1 MVNPV
6 LDDKDRVLGKTEK
19 GKEQFGGIEDRIFAR
34 GQEAG
39 KTAIVKEL
47 LAIGDLSLEKFLG
60 LADSQRKNFIGFK
73 RYLSLVKEAR
83 YLHFLKRLQYS
94 ISSLIHPGSNDFQK
108 T

>member
-1 MVNPV
+1 MVNPE

-19 GKEQFGGIEDRIFAR
+19 GKEQLGGIEDRIFAR

-47 LAIGDLSLEKFLG
+47 LAIGEKFLG
-60 LADSQRKNFIGFK
+60 LADSQRKDFIGFK
-73 RYLSLVKEAR
+73 RYLILVKEAR

-108 T
+108 N

>member
-47 LAIGDLSLEKFLG
+47 LAIGDLSLEKISRISGVSMEELHRIQ
-60 LADSQRKNFIGFK
+60 A
-73 RYLSLVKEAR
+73 LSKPR
-83 YLHFLKRLQYS
+83 
-94 ISSLIHPGSNDFQK
+94 
-108 T
+108 